1 MFLSKFLLKR
11 PLVVNLLTLVIL
23 LLGILVLTSVN
34 RATYP
39 DVNFELM
46 MVTTEYPGASSEDVE
61 VNVTNKIEEKLEEV
75 DGIDRVRSL
84 SLENLSLIYIWL
96 DLNAT
101 DPQAI
106 KTDIRNAVDRVS
118 DLPSEVSYKP
128 SIEEFKSGN
137 LPLMEIA
144 VTGGKDEGERRLIA
158 EALEDRIKDLSGV
171 ARITKNGYRKREI
184 KIKADPKKLRR
195 KKVSLVEIA
204 KALKERNLRV
214 SGGNFSSPGYL
225 KKVITYSE
233 FKDIED
239 VKNLI
244 IRSNYSGRQ
253 VYLKDVAEVTEGY
266 QKAKVLTKTNGSPS
280 INLVVRA
287 QAKADIIDLSDDIK
301 TTIDELKKGFPK
313 GVKAQIVNN
322 MSYYTNSL
330 LRIVQNNAL
339 IGGLF
344 VIISLVVFL
353 SKKVAFWTAFGI
365 PLSLL
370 GAVIFFPTLGVSINI
385 ITLITMILVLGLLV
399 DDAIV
404 VAENITRHREM
415 GKEQVNAAIDG
426 VREMFWPVTTTII
439 TTILAFLPMFFL
451 SGILGRFI
459 YTIPVVVVAALIFSL
474 FECTCLLPAHVA
486 MGKSTGKDKEAVWWT
501 RIKNL
506 YEELLKGFLKR
517 RFLTILLFIGFLGF
531 SGVLFKA
538 KMTYVL
544 FPYNDVDSLFVLA
557 EMPEGTPLQTTSKK
571 MEAVEAFVSKVAG
584 KESSGYITTIGH
596 HDTDPY
602 GATGG
607 QKENHALITLILKP
621 AIQRA
626 KTSETIMRDIEKGLL
641 DLTKKQGFTKL
652 WTKKYKDGPPVG
664 RPVTLSVVT
673 KNTELRNKVSK
684 DIFDFLSR
692 VKGVVDLES
701 DMKEGQNEL
710 RIIPNYYKMGR
721 LGVTVETVAHTL
733 RVAFQGSVPTKIVQ
747 EGEEIDFRLQIS
759 KKGFEDEREIL
770 KKVQVMNQRG
780 RLLDLLPLVKL
791 QEVRG
796 QTIIRHYNGKP
807 SVTISSDLDEKLTTS
822 KKVKQLIQEKF
833 KGQIEGTPGLQIVFG
848 GEEKATEESI
858 QDFIIAF
865 PFCILGIYFV
875 LVILFN
881 SLIQPFIILATIP
894 FGLAGVVI
902 SFYVFNLPLSFL
914 GMIGSLGLVGIIVN
928 DGLIMVSHLNQ
939 ISMGRELTME
949 LVLKGAK
956 DRFRAVMLTTVTT
969 VLGMAPTIFGIGG
982 YEPFLV
988 PIVLAVAGGLIFAT
1002 TLILIFIPILY
1013 SFKIKK

>member
-1 MFLSKFLLKR
+1 M
-11 PLVVNLLTLVIL
+11 
-23 LLGILVLTSVN
+23 
-34 RATYP
+34 
-39 DVNFELM
+39 
-46 MVTTEYPGASSEDVE
+46 
-61 VNVTNKIEEKLEEV
+61 
-75 DGIDRVRSL
+75 
-84 SLENLSLIYIWL
+84 
-96 DLNAT
+96 
-101 DPQAI
+101 
-106 KTDIRNAVDRVS
+106 
-118 DLPSEVSYKP
+118 
-128 SIEEFKSGN
+128 
-137 LPLMEIA
+137 
-144 VTGGKDEGERRLIA
+144 
-158 EALEDRIKDLSGV
+158 
-171 ARITKNGYRKREI
+171 
-184 KIKADPKKLRR
+184 
-195 KKVSLVEIA
+195 
-204 KALKERNLRV
+204 
-214 SGGNFSSPGYL
+214 
-225 KKVITYSE
+225 
-233 FKDIED
+233 
-239 VKNLI
+239 
-244 IRSNYSGRQ
+244 
-253 VYLKDVAEVTEGY
+253 
-266 QKAKVLTKTNGSPS
+266 
-280 INLVVRA
+280 
-287 QAKADIIDLSDDIK
+287 
-301 TTIDELKKGFPK
+301 
-313 GVKAQIVNN
+313 
-322 MSYYTNSL
+322 
-330 LRIVQNNAL
+330 
-339 IGGLF
+339 
-344 VIISLVVFL
+344 
-353 SKKVAFWTAFGI
+353 
-365 PLSLL
+365 
-370 GAVIFFPTLGVSINI
+370 
-385 ITLITMILVLGLLV
+385 

-486 MGKSTGKDKEAVWWT
+486 MGKSTGKDEEAAWWT

-506 YEELLKGFLKR
+506 YERLLKGFLKR

-531 SGVLFKA
+531 SGVLFKT

-584 KESSGYITTIGH
+584 KDSSGYITTIGH

-621 AIQRA
+621 AIQRG
-626 KTSETIMRDIEKGLL
+626 KTSETIMREIEKGLL

-684 DIFDFLSR
+684 DIFDFLSS

-807 SVTISSDLDEKLTTS
+807 SVTISSDLNEKVTTS
-822 KKVKQLIQEKF
+822 KKV
-833 KGQIEGTPGLQIVFG
+833 
-848 GEEKATEESI
+848 
-858 QDFIIAF
+858 
-865 PFCILGIYFV
+865 
-875 LVILFN
+875 
-881 SLIQPFIILATIP
+881 
-894 FGLAGVVI
+894 
-902 SFYVFNLPLSFL
+902 
-914 GMIGSLGLVGIIVN
+914 
-928 DGLIMVSHLNQ
+928 
-939 ISMGRELTME
+939 
-949 LVLKGAK
+949 
-956 DRFRAVMLTTVTT
+956 
-969 VLGMAPTIFGIGG
+969 
-982 YEPFLV
+982 
-988 PIVLAVAGGLIFAT
+988 
-1002 TLILIFIPILY
+1002 
-1013 SFKIKK
+1013 